1 MRRLTAISAALISA
15 LSLHAQAQTLSGVYQ
30 DALEN
35 DYQLKIAQSELNAVI
50 EDENAAWA
58 GVKPT
63 LTAGGSI
70 TNNMPD
76 GTTFS
81 SAAGRMVDVTES
93 YTSTELA
100 LTLKQPLL
108 NVGNLAQIGVAQ
120 ATTEKARYEYQ
131 TAEMDLMV
139 RVTEA
144 FFGVLRAQ
152 DSLNSAQAQEKAIRR
167 QLEQAKQQY
176 QVGLI
181 PITGVNEA
189 QAAYD
194 GARAARIGAE
204 GALLIS
210 QESLQLLTG
219 KNYDQLNTLAED
231 FPVAAP
237 QPATVQYWIDLA
249 LANNPDVKAAQKQRD
264 VADTAVKA
272 SKSAYLPYVDAVAQL
287 AYQDKDDASKTDITN
302 VSVGLELGW
311 QIYAGGSTSAQVRKA
326 GHLLNQ
332 SEQGLELQR
341 RSVALNARNYYIQ
354 VTTSVQQV
362 EARRQALVSSE
373 SALRATRSGYEVG
386 TRNIVDVL
394 QAEQAYYA
402 AETAYLETRYNYLV
416 NLIKLKQAA
425 GTLKKAD
432 IAALDQ
438 WLQQKNS

>member
-15 LSLHAQAQTLSGVYQ
+15 LSIHAQAQTLSGVYQ

-50 EDENAAWA
+50 EDESAAWA

-63 LTAGGSI
+63 ITAGGSLM
-70 TNNMPD
+70 NNSPD
-76 GTTFS
+76 G
-81 SAAGRMVDVTES
+81 SAIQGGMKQDITDS
-93 YTSTELA
+93 YTETA
-100 LTLKQPLL
+100 LSVTLTQPLL
-108 NVGNLAQIGVAQ
+108 NVGNIAQIGVAE

-144 FFGVLRAQ
+144 FFSVLRAQ
-152 DSLNSAQAQEKAIRR
+152 DSLTSYQAQEKAIKR
-167 QLEQAKQQY
+167 QLEQAKQQFK
-176 QVGLI
+176 VGLI

-204 GALLIS
+204 GSLLIS
-210 QESLQLLTG
+210 EESLQLLTG
-219 KNYDQLNTLAED
+219 KSYGKLNTLAKD
-231 FPVAAP
+231 FPVKSP

-249 LANNPDVKAAQKQRD
+249 LANNPDVKAAQKQKD
-264 VADTAVKA
+264 VATTAVKA
-272 SKSAYLPYVDAVAQL
+272 AKSAYLPYVNGVAQF
-287 AYQDKDDASKTDITN
+287 AYSDKDDASETN
-302 VSVGLELGW
+302 LTNLAVGVEMGW
-311 QIYAGGSTSAQVRKA
+311 QIYAGGSTSANINKV
-326 GHLLNQ
+326 GHYLNQ
-332 SEQGLELQR
+332 SEQSLELTR
-341 RSVALNARNYYIQ
+341 RSAALNARSYYIQ

-362 EARRQALVSSE
+362 EARRQALLSSE

-394 QAEQAYYA
+394 QAEQAYYTA
-402 AETAYLETRYNYLV
+402 QTAYLDTRYSYLV
-416 NLIKLKQAA
+416 SLIKLKQAA
-425 GTLKKAD
+425 GTLKKDD

-438 WLQQKNS
+438 WLQKKAG

>member
-15 LSLHAQAQTLSGVYQ
+15 LSIHAQAQTLSGVYL

-35 DYQLKIAQSELNAVI
+35 DYQLKIARSELNAVI
-50 EDENAAWA
+50 EDENVSWA

-63 LTAGGSI
+63 LTAGGSL
-70 TNNMPD
+70 TKGMPD
-76 GTTFS
+76 GTS
-81 SAAGRMVDVTES
+81 SGRAFNDDYS
-93 YTSTELA
+93 STGLSVK
-100 LTLKQPLL
+100 LSQPLL
-108 NVGNLAQIGVAQ
+108 NVGNIAQIGVAQ

-144 FFGVLRAQ
+144 FFGVLRAE
-152 DSLNSAQAQEKAIRR
+152 DSLNSALAQEKAIQR
-167 QLEQAKQQY
+167 QLEQARQQFR
-176 QVGLI
+176 VGLI

-210 QESLQLLTG
+210 EESLQLLTG
-219 KNYDQLNTLAED
+219 KSYDRLDTLAED

-249 LANNPDVKAAQKQRD
+249 LSNNPDVKAAQKQKD
-264 VADTAVKA
+264 VAAVAVKA
-272 SKSAYLPYVDAVAQL
+272 AKSAYLPYVNAVAEYKMVDNDAGGSDTDYNEL
-287 AYQDKDDASKTDITN
+287 A
-302 VSVGLELGW
+302 VGLEMGW
-311 QIYAGGSTSAQVRKA
+311 QIYAGGSTSANINKV
-326 GHLLNQ
+326 GHYLSQ
-332 SEQGLELQR
+332 SEQALELQR
-341 RSVALNARNYYIQ
+341 RSSALNARKYYIQ

-394 QAEQAYYA
+394 QAEQAYYTA
-402 AETAYLETRYNYLV
+402 QTAYLDTRYNYLV
-416 NLIKLKQAA
+416 NLIKLKQAS
-425 GTLKKAD
+425 GTLKQDD
-432 IAALDQ
+432 IASLDQ
-438 WLQQKNS
+438 WLQKKAG

>member
-15 LSLHAQAQTLSGVYQ
+15 LSIHAQAQTLSSVYQ

-50 EDENAAWA
+50 EDENVAWA

-63 LTAGGSI
+63 VTAGGSLM
-70 TNNMPD
+70 NNSPD
-76 GTTFS
+76 GTLQGRD
-81 SAAGRMVDVTES
+81 AGDS
-93 YTSTELA
+93 YNQAQLA
-100 LTLKQPLL
+100 LTVTQPLL
-108 NVGNLAQIGVAQ
+108 NVGNIAQIGVAQ

-144 FFGVLRAQ
+144 FFGVLRAK
-152 DSLNSAQAQEKAIRR
+152 DSLISAEAQEKAIKR
-167 QLEQAKQQY
+167 QLEQAKQQFK
-176 QVGLI
+176 VGLI

-194 GARAARIGAE
+194 GSRAARIGAE

-210 QESLQLLTG
+210 EESLQLLTG
-219 KNYDQLNTLAED
+219 KSYSELNTLAED
-231 FPVAAP
+231 FPVKAP

-249 LANNPDVKAAQKQRD
+249 LANNPDVKAAQKQKD
-264 VADTAVKA
+264 VSTTAVKA
-272 SKSAYLPYVDAVAQL
+272 AKSAYLPYINAKAEL
-287 AYQDKDDASKTDITN
+287 AYQNTDADAETDMTN
-302 VSVGLELGW
+302 LALGVEMGW
-311 QIYAGGSTSAQVRKA
+311 QIYAGGSTSANINKVS
-326 GHLLNQ
+326 HYLNQ
-332 SEQGLELQR
+332 SEQGLELKR
-341 RSVALNARNYYIQ
+341 RSAALNARNYYIQ

-362 EARRQALVSSE
+362 EARRQALLSSE

-394 QAEQAYYA
+394 QAEQAYYT
-402 AETAYLETRYNYLV
+402 AETAYLDTRYSYLV

-425 GTLKKAD
+425 GTLKQED

-438 WLQQKNS
+438 WLQQKAG

>member
-15 LSLHAQAQTLSGVYQ
+15 LSIHAQAQTLSGVYQ

-63 LTAGGSI
+63 VTAGGSLM
-70 TNNMPD
+70 NNTPD
-76 GTTFS
+76 GTLQGRD
-81 SAAGRMVDVTES
+81 AGDS
-93 YTSTELA
+93 YNQTQLA
-100 LTLKQPLL
+100 LTITQPLL
-108 NVGNLAQIGVAQ
+108 NVGNIAQIGVAQ
-120 ATTEKARYEYQ
+120 STTEKARYEYQ

-144 FFGVLRAQ
+144 FFSVLRAQ
-152 DSLNSAQAQEKAIRR
+152 DNLTSAQAQEKAIKR
-167 QLEQAKQQY
+167 QLEQAKQQFK
-176 QVGLI
+176 VGLI

-210 QESLQLLTG
+210 EESLQLLTG
-219 KNYDQLNTLAED
+219 KSYGTLNTLAEN
-231 FPVAAP
+231 FPVKAP

-249 LANNPDVKAAQKQRD
+249 LANNPDVKAAQKQKE
-264 VADTAVKA
+264 VATTAVKA
-272 SKSAYLPYVDAVAQL
+272 AKSAYLPYINAKAELGYQNTDSDAETDMTNL
-287 AYQDKDDASKTDITN
+287 ALG
-302 VSVGLELGW
+302 VEMGW
-311 QIYAGGSTSAQVRKA
+311 QIYAGGSTSANINKV
-326 GHLLNQ
+326 GHYLNQ
-332 SEQGLELQR
+332 SEQGLELTR
-341 RSVALNARNYYIQ
+341 RSAALNARNYYIQ

-362 EARRQALVSSE
+362 EARRQALISSE

-394 QAEQAYYA
+394 QAEQAYYTA
-402 AETAYLETRYNYLV
+402 QTAYLDTRYSYLV

-425 GTLKKAD
+425 GTLKQED

-438 WLQQKNS
+438 WLQQKAG